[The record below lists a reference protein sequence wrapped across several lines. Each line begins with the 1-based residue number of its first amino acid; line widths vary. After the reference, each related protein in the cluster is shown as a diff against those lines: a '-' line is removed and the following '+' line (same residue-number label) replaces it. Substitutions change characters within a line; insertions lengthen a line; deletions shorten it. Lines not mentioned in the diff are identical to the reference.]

1 MATGTSL
8 TTARRDSSERRATF
22 SMITPDEQPPDESVE
37 LAFQLAV
44 NASARDIDYEEFSF
58 EVEGGMDDGVQYK
71 VLVIR
76 I

>member
-1 MATGTSL
+1 M
-8 TTARRDSSERRATF
+8 
-22 SMITPDEQPPDESVE
+22 E

-58 EVEGGMDDGVQYK
+58 EVQGGMDDGVEYK

-76 I
+76 V

>member
-1 MATGTSL
+1 M
-8 TTARRDSSERRATF
+8 TTPKEL
-22 SMITPDEQPPDESVE
+22 PPDESVE

-44 NASARDIDYEEFSF
+44 KASARDIDYEEFSF

>member
-1 MATGTSL
+1 MNGVTL
-8 TTARRDSSERRATF
+8 RRDWGHF
-22 SMITPDEQPPDESVE
+22 SMTNELPPDESVE

>member
-1 MATGTSL
+1 MGVTGW
-8 TTARRDSSERRATF
+8 RDSALLLDA
-22 SMITPDEQPPDESVE
+22 IK
-37 LAFQLAV
+37 
-44 NASARDIDYEEFSF
+44 RDMDYEEFSF

>member
-1 MATGTSL
+1 MT
-8 TTARRDSSERRATF
+8 
-22 SMITPDEQPPDESVE
+22 TPDKQPSDELPPDESVE

>member
-1 MATGTSL
+1 MNGVTL
-8 TTARRDSSERRATF
+8 RRDWGHF
-22 SMITPDEQPPDESVE
+22 SMTTPNEIPPDESVE

>member
-1 MATGTSL
+1 MAIPS
-8 TTARRDSSERRATF
+8 DSFEPPAE
-22 SMITPDEQPPDESVE
+22 SME

-58 EVEGGMDDGVQYK
+58 EVQGGMDDGVEYK

-76 I
+76 V